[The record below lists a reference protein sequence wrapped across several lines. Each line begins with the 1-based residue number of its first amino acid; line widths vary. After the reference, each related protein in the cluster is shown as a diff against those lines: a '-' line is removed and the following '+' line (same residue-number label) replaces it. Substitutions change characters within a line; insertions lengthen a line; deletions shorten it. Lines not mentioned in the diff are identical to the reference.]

1 MILVFLDL
9 MILLIFDSM
18 AKGTALY
25 DAAEGIFLV
34 LFSGA
39 AEENRNG

>member
-1 MILVFLDL
+1 MVND
-9 MILLIFDSM
+9 
-18 AKGTALY
+18 TALY

-39 AEENRNG
+39 SEESRNG